1 MKHPLQE
8 MMDKRREGIRCGIPS
23 YCSANELVI
32 EIALRRA
39 KERNIPVLIEATAN
53 QVNQFG
59 GYTGMKPADFYQMV
73 LKMASDIGLP
83 ENMMILAGDH
93 LGPLTW
99 QKLPESE
106 AMENSVELVYQYA
119 RAGFTKIHLDTS
131 MKVADDPEGLLQTEV
146 IARRGARMA
155 CAVNRKEMRM
165 VSSLYISLN
174 EYRHGSPILP
184 CLNEVTNIM
193 KFLFTCIPAS
203 S

>member
-73 LKMASDIGLP
+73 LKMASAIGLP

-131 MKVADDPEGLLQTEV
+131 TICTLPSGLVDNRMRAAWDLSVTEAGSFPKFAAIRTHADSFF
-146 IARRGARMA
+146 R
-155 CAVNRKEMRM
+155 
-165 VSSLYISLN
+165 
-174 EYRHGSPILP
+174 
-184 CLNEVTNIM
+184 
-193 KFLFTCIPAS
+193 
-203 S
+203 

>member
-1 MKHPLQE
+1 

-106 AMENSVELVYQYA
+106 AMENSVTMRLRPSAEPKSA
-119 RAGFTKIHLDTS
+119 SRSSAETSDTAS
-131 MKVADDPEGLLQTEV
+131 
-146 IARRGARMA
+146 
-155 CAVNRKEMRM
+155 
-165 VSSLYISLN
+165 SSLIPFFSPLSP
-174 EYRHGSPILP
+174 EVSPPAPGSEFSYVP
-184 CLNEVTNIM
+184 VAM
-193 KFLFTCIPAS
+193 
-203 S
+203 

>member
-1 MKHPLQE
+1 LQCQRTGNR
-8 MMDKRREGIRCGIPS
+8 D
-23 YCSANELVI
+23 
-32 EIALRRA
+32 ALRRA

-131 MKVADDPEGLLQTEV
+131 MKVADD
-146 IARRGARMA
+146 
-155 CAVNRKEMRM
+155 RKVCSRPR
-165 VSSLYISLN
+165 SSLAVAQSCTRL
-174 EYRHGSPILP
+174 L
-184 CLNEVTNIM
+184 
-193 KFLFTCIPAS
+193 
-203 S
+203 

>member
-1 MKHPLQE
+1 
-8 MMDKRREGIRCGIPS
+8 MDKRREGIRCGIPS

-39 KERNIPVLIEATAN
+39 KERNIPVLIEATAD

-99 QKLPESE
+99 QKLPESK

-146 IARRGARMA
+146 IARRGA
-155 CAVNRKEMRM
+155 K
-165 VSSLYISLN
+165 LYKAA
-174 EYRHGSPILP
+174 
-184 CLNEVTNIM
+184 M
-193 KFLFTCIPAS
+193 KGYEELKG
-203 S
+203 